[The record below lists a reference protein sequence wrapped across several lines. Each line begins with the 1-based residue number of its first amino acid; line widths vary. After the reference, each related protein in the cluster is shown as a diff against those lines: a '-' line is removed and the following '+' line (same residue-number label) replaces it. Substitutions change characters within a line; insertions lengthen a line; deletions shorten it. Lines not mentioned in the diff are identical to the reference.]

1 MKKIILSLAV
11 FGLFLLGCSSDAT
24 LDPIEENIVVN
35 LETFIPDLAF
45 DQSPKGKYVGVF
57 GHHTNPELH
66 GKIFINAGQRN
77 QYAALVK
84 LVNGETMKFTGTPA
98 SRNGSIINFT
108 GNSGRFMVNLQN
120 FEETIA
126 SEVEL
131 DNELTQGYIVLQ
143 KSTRGALPFILTGTY
158 VDSTDPNFTGNW
170 DLIGTGTQID
180 FNNTVMLPGFPVPI
194 NVTISTQ
201 EIATLSI
208 SHSGSTAPILD
219 NSFETNTTTDCFTAV
234 APGLTFPTAPS
245 LISNDLITDL
255 LGPISGTSGSVGAGG
270 QSSVLNGSTATWN
283 LTYSTP
289 VVLAPFLDQPE
300 AFYNE
305 DCSVATA
312 GSWSWNGRSGTIS
325 FAVEE

>member
-1 MKKIILSLAV
+1 
-11 FGLFLLGCSSDAT
+11 
-24 LDPIEENIVVN
+24 
-35 LETFIPDLAF
+35 
-45 DQSPKGKYVGVF
+45 
-57 GHHTNPELH
+57 
-66 GKIFINAGQRN
+66 
-77 QYAALVK
+77 
-84 LVNGETMKFTGTPA
+84 
-98 SRNGSIINFT
+98 
-108 GNSGRFMVNLQN
+108 MVNLQN

-170 DLIGTGTQID
+170 DLIGT
-180 FNNTVMLPGFPVPI
+180 
-194 NVTISTQ
+194 

-255 LGPISGTSGSVGAGG
+255 FGPISGTSGGVGAGG

>member
-1 MKKIILSLAV
+1 MKKIILSLTV
-11 FGLFLLGCSSDAT
+11 LGLLLLGCSPDAT

-57 GHHTNPELH
+57 GHHTNLELH
-66 GKIFINAGQRN
+66 GKIFINAGQYN
-77 QYAALVK
+77 QYGALIK

-108 GNSGRFMVNLQN
+108 GNSGSFIVNLQN
-120 FEETIA
+120 FEETIT
-126 SEVEL
+126 SEVQL
-131 DNELTQGYIVLQ
+131 DNELTEGYIVLQ
-143 KSTRGALPFILTGTY
+143 KSTRGTIPFVLTGTY
-158 VDSTDPNFTGNW
+158 IDSTDPNFTGNW

-180 FNNTVMLPGFPVPI
+180 FNNTVVFPGFPVPI
-194 NVTISTQ
+194 TVTTATQ

-208 SHSGSTAPILD
+208 SHSGSISPILD
-219 NSFETNTTTDCFTAV
+219 NSFETNTTSDCFTAV

-245 LISNDLITDL
+245 LISSDLITDIF
-255 LGPISGTSGSVGAGG
+255 GAIPGTTGSVGAGG
-270 QSSVLNGSTATWN
+270 QSSLLNGNTATWN

-289 VVLAPFLDQPE
+289 VVLPPFLDVAE
-300 AFYNE
+300 SFYNE
-305 DCSVATA
+305 DCSPATS